1 MFLSRGIFTCFP
13 GHFDPFLNHVK
24 QIPQILISISQSLDM
39 IPHPNDQNRT
49 ASLIETTKPIF
60 SWRMYLRQDLLFLRN
75 LIRFIF
81 LIPLDPI
88 PPHLNNFLLL
98 ELSGNTKSGNSMNFS
113 VETFLFS
120 NVTILF
126 LEDIDH
132 FLLVGLHLSQLAI
145 GNFERIKGSWTFHCC
160 SL

>member
-1 MFLSRGIFTCFP
+1 
-13 GHFDPFLNHVK
+13 
-24 QIPQILISISQSLDM
+24 
-39 IPHPNDQNRT
+39 
-49 ASLIETTKPIF
+49 
-60 SWRMYLRQDLLFLRN
+60 MYLGQDLLILRN
-75 LIRFIF
+75 LIRFIV

-113 VETFLFS
+113 VETFFFS
-120 NVTILF
+120 NVIVLF

-145 GNFERIKGSWTFHCC
+145 GNFERIKGS
-160 SL
+160 